1 MFSFQLNDIYY
12 SGSGKWVYRC
22 YLNHPE
28 DKMNHHHHHTEEE
41 MPLIEKL
48 EKLLQHWIKHNAD
61 HAKTYREWKE
71 KAEKEDLIKVAEIME
86 EAAVVTTQLNEKLR
100 QAIREIS

>member
-1 MFSFQLNDIYY
+1 M
-12 SGSGKWVYRC
+12 
-22 YLNHPE
+22 NH
-28 DKMNHHHHHTEEE
+28 HHHHHTEEE
-41 MPLIEKL
+41 MPFIEKL
-48 EKLLQHWIKHNAD
+48 GKLLQHWIKHNID

-71 KAEKEDLIKVAEIME
+71 RAEKEDLIKVAEIME

>member
-1 MFSFQLNDIYY
+1 
-12 SGSGKWVYRC
+12 
-22 YLNHPE
+22 
-28 DKMNHHHHHTEEE
+28 MNHHHHHHHAEEE
-41 MPLIEKL
+41 MPFIEKL
-48 EKLLQHWIKHNAD
+48 EKLLQHWIKHNTD

-71 KAEKEDLIKVAEIME
+71 KAEKENLIRVAEIME